1 MKKKTYT
8 VKGHRQI
15 QKSKE
20 QVRKDTEVKY
30 NSRLMDLK
38 LALIELIPEI
48 KNEQLLSTVDAG
60 IDVTI
65 ETKISAKA
73 LLDVI
78 RM

>member
-20 QVRKDTEVKY
+20 QVRKDIEVKY

-60 IDVTI
+60 IDVII